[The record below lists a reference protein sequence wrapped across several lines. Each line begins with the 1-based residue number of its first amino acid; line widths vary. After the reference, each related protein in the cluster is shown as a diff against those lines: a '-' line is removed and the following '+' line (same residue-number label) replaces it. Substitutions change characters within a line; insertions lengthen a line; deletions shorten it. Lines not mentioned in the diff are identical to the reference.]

1 MRPLVCATL
10 FLFTLPAEA
19 STSVEQLHSFLDRAH
34 TVRAEFEQRV
44 TDADGVQIQESSGT
58 VYIERPGKFRW
69 EYRDAGGQLIV
80 SDGRRLWVYD
90 QDLEQISVRPLQP
103 ALGNTPAVV
112 LSGARPIDEVFT
124 LQDAGRHDGL
134 DWVRLRPRE
143 QDSSF
148 DELLLGL
155 KGGELQRMDL
165 SDNFGQQ
172 TELSLRDVQVNVPLA
187 PGLFQFTP
195 PPGVD
200 VVGEY

>member
-1 MRPLVCATL
+1 VRPLVFATL
-10 FLFTLPAEA
+10 FLFALPAEA
-19 STSVEQLHSFLDRAH
+19 LTSVEQLHAFLDAAR
-34 TVRAEFEQRV
+34 TLRAEFEQRV
-44 TDADGVQIQESSGT
+44 TDADGVRIQESSGT

-80 SDGRRLWVYD
+80 SDGQRLWVYD
-90 QDLEQISVRPLQP
+90 RDLEQISVRPLQP

-124 LQDAGRHDGL
+124 LHDDGRRDGL

-143 QDSSF
+143 EDSSF

-155 KGGELQRMDL
+155 KGGQLQRMDIHD
-165 SDNFGQQ
+165 SFGQR
-172 TELSLRDVQVNVPLA
+172 TELLLRDVQVNIPLA
-187 PGLFQFTP
+187 PGLFEFTP

-200 VVGEY
+200 VVGE